1 MPKTYY
7 CALKPSRRTCKQA
20 LFVPLLVYIFVK
32 RNVNKKGHDRCTFS
46 SIITIIR
53 EVQAQGFV
61 IGQQTAPLKHER
73 SQGHTSAIH
82 HQNCLSQRQ
91 LYILLK
97 LPSHSLHSY
106 CSQLYCYMK
115 VALLNKKSKQLAVQ
129 ISSLSG
135 RGFKYIILKCLAT
148 V

>member
-1 MPKTYY
+1 MPKTCY
-7 CALKPSRRTCKQA
+7 CGLKSSRRTCKQA

-32 RNVNKKGHDRCTFS
+32 RNINKKGHDRCTFS
-46 SIITIIR
+46 SIITLIR
-53 EVQAQGFV
+53 ETQGFD
-61 IGQQTAPLKHER
+61 IGQQTAPLKHGR

-82 HQNCLSQRQ
+82 HQNCLPQRQ

-106 CSQLYCYMK
+106 CIRSQLYYYMK
-115 VALLNKKSKQLAVQ
+115 VVLLYKKSKQLAVQ

-135 RGFKYIILKCLAT
+135 RGFKYIIFKCLAT